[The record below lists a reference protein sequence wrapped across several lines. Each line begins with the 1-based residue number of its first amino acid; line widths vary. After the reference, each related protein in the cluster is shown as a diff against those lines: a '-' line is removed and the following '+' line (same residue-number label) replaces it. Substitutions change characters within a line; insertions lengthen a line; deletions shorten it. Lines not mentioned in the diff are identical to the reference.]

1 MKKHDAGGSRYW
13 VLATRAQTHRRTH
26 EHATGWQDECV
37 RWAGWAGAAGGRS
50 RPRSRRSD
58 WGSYYS
64 VSAGKSSFE
73 VQIQNPKA
81 SSGATQVRVQGGVEL
96 ARPGFASCS
105 QRFRQS
111 FPVPG
116 GANGDHGARWW
127 EGGLV
132 IGAGI
137 GGYQG
142 RGVQHESNR
151 VGRTVLRGRQA
162 VCHQEDIDRARRIEL
177 LASGRS
183 GSGWKKRSRCGV
195 TVGHLWVAGACGF
208 CVRSNDRI

>member
-1 MKKHDAGGSRYW
+1 MKKHDAGGSRDW
-13 VLATRAQTHRRTH
+13 VLATRAQTHRCTH
-26 EHATGWQDECV
+26 EHATGWRDECV

-58 WGSYYS
+58 WGSYHS

-73 VQIQNPKA
+73 VQIQK
-81 SSGATQVRVQGGVEL
+81 QVRARRKCECRVVSSWPAPALRPAPRGSVSRSQGRAAPTAIMGR
-96 ARPGFASCS
+96 A
-105 QRFRQS
+105 
-111 FPVPG
+111 G
-116 GANGDHGARWW
+116 GRA
-127 EGGLV
+127 LV

-142 RGVQHESNR
+142 RGVQHKSNR

-183 GSGWKKRSRCGV
+183 GPGWEKRSRCGV